1 MAKYVFVVLSNS
13 VSDDVDDEILE
24 PHPGPNDEVFP
35 PVWWPPRPEPE
46 EPEP

>member
-1 MAKYVFVVLSNS
+1 M
-13 VSDDVDDEILE
+13 SDDVDDEILE